1 MKFVI
6 STAVAALVVTFLAP
20 GIAEA
25 QKKDCAKIRLE
36 CRAAHG
42 GVGGYRQNDRGGS
55 GATYSRVRECI
66 ASKGC

>member
-6 STAVAALVVTFLAP
+6 STAVVALVVTFLAP

-25 QKKDCAKIRLE
+25 QKKDCAKIRQE
-36 CRAAHG
+36 CRAAYG
-42 GVGGYRQNDRGGS
+42 GFGGYRQNDRNS
-55 GATYSRVRECI
+55 GATFSRVRECI